1 MYQAIYKCR
10 LCGKKIIE
18 DIPEH
23 ANARIHTILGCEHE
37 QEIYRHM
44 GVENLGY
51 EILHNCDDGS
61 LGFADF
67 CGFKKVED

>member
-23 ANARIHTILGCEHE
+23 AKIRISTILGCEHE

-44 GVENLGY
+44 DVENLGQTT
-51 EILHNCDDGS
+51 LHNCEDGS
-61 LGFADF
+61 LGFVDF
-67 CGFKKVED
+67 QGFKKVEE